1 MKSQFENE
9 MYIKLFDLP
18 KGIYLLDIRVED
30 GKKQLIKWVI
40 Q

>member
-9 MYIKLFDLP
+9 IYIKLFDLP
-18 KGIYLLDIRVED
+18 KGIYLLDIRGED
-30 GKKQLIKWVI
+30 EKKQLMKWVI

>member
-1 MKSQFENE
+1 

-18 KGIYLLDIRVED
+18 KGIYLLDIRGED
-30 GKKQLIKWVI
+30 GLKQIIKWVI